1 MATADTGKAEG
12 ASGMPQLAFE
22 TFPNQIFWL
31 MVALV
36 AIFFVLSRVALPRI
50 GSTIEERHD
59 AIENDLER
67 AAEYRRKAEEAEQA
81 YDKALADAR
90 AEAQRIAGEA
100 KAEIQ
105 KDVDAAIA
113 KADEEIAAKSAE
125 SEARIREI
133 RDSAMEAVETVA
145 KDTAGAIVDAVL
157 PAAKDADA
165 VNAAVAAQLKS

>member
-1 MATADTGKAEG
+1 MATAEAGAKES

-36 AIFFVLSRVALPRI
+36 VIFFVLNRVALPRI

-113 KADEEIAAKSAE
+113 KADAEIAEKSAE

-133 RDSAMEAVETVA
+133 RDSAMEAVEAVA
-145 KDTAGAIVDAVL
+145 KDTAGAIVEAVM
-157 PAAKDADA
+157 PSAADADA
-165 VNAAVAAQLKS
+165 LNAAVSAQLKS